1 MTGPSLPV
9 SWEKYVRWFRLKKS
23 KGFPRRAHQGT
34 QAVVRSVGTASA
46 CGAKIMTLANG
57 AGGIKETWSPG
68 QPVLISGHINLTA
81 TSPLEEAN
89 FVDLTKLYAKKL
101 REVAR
106 TIDPKLDE
114 VVYAQNSGGRIT
126 ILLLK
131 SRWPKLPEGTSP
143 VCPLFLRP

>member
-23 KGFPRRAHQGT
+23 KGFPRRAYQGT
-34 QAVVRSVGTASA
+34 QAVVRSVGAAAA
-46 CGAKIMTLANG
+46 CGANIMTLANG

-68 QPVLISGHINLTA
+68 QPVPISGHINLTA
-81 TSPLEEAN
+81 TSLQGAN
-89 FVDLTKLYAKKL
+89 FVDLTDLYAKKL

-114 VVYAQNSGGRIT
+114 VVYAQFRGPHHDT
-126 ILLLK
+126 
-131 SRWPKLPEGTSP
+131 PAE
-143 VCPLFLRP
+143 V